1 MPNVLVNDDS
11 LKAIGNAIRE
21 KNGETTTYKPAEMAA
36 AITAISGGSGGYIP
50 TDDDLTFSENIANLF
65 VNNRWNWLLNNYGD
79 KITTQNLGTLSGTFQ
94 GSSKLEEIK
103 FSLNLKPSQSCSLL
117 SAFSGCN
124 NLKKLPIITGVIG
137 DTQNMCA
144 YCYNLQ
150 EIPNEWNAINFTQLH
165 TQTSYLYSRIGDT
178 FKSCYSLRKIPSDFL
193 KQLYNN
199 VNNNKY
205 GYTGW
210 MFSQCYCL
218 DEIIGLRMGA
228 NINTNNMF
236 VNNFLSTSRLK
247 KLLFDTENGSPRIEQ
262 WKNQVIDLTTSGYLD
277 NSSNASKKYILQYN
291 SGITADKEITDD
303 TSYSL
308 LKNDNDC
315 FTCNVAYSR
324 YNKISAVETIN
335 SLPDTS
341 AYLATAGG
349 TNTIKFKGAA
359 GSATDGGAINTMT
372 EEEIAVATAK
382 GWTVS
387 FV

>member
-21 KNGETTTYKPAEMAA
+21 KNGETTKYKPAEMAA
-36 AITAISGGSGGYIP
+36 AITAISGGSSGYIP
-50 TDDDLTFSENIANLF
+50 TDADLTFYGNINNLF

-79 KITTQNLGTLSGTFQ
+79 KITTQYLDGLSGTFS

-103 FSLNLKPSQSCSLL
+103 FSLNLRTTQACSLL
-117 SAFSGCN
+117 QAFLGCN
-124 NLKKLPIITGVIG
+124 NLKKLPIITGTIG
-137 DTQNMCA
+137 DTNAMCSS
-144 YCYNLQ
+144 CYNLQ
-150 EIPNEWNAINFTQLH
+150 EIPNEWNAIDFTKLH
-165 TQTSYLYSRIGDT
+165 TQTAYLYSRIGAT
-178 FKSCYSLRKIPSDFL
+178 FRDCYSLRKIPSDFL
-193 KQLYNN
+193 KQLYNK
-199 VNNNKY
+199 VNNHKY
-205 GYTGW
+205 AYTGE
-210 MFSQCYCL
+210 MFSACYCL
-218 DEIIGLRMGA
+218 DEIIGLRMCA

-236 VNNFLSTSRLK
+236 VHNFLSTSRLK
-247 KLLFDTENGSPRIEQ
+247 KLLFDTENGAPRIER
-262 WKNQVIDLTTSGYLD
+262 WKNQVIDLTTSGYLT
-277 NSSNASKKYILQYN
+277 NSSNEFKKYILQYN

-324 YNKISAVETIN
+324 YNKLSAIETIN

>member
-1 MPNVLVNDDS
+1 MAIIKYKDGNEWKETPNAV
-11 LKAIGNAIRE
+11 A
-21 KNGETTTYKPAEMAA
+21 Y
-36 AITAISGGSGGYIP
+36 SGGYIP
-50 TDDDLTFSENIANLF
+50 TDEDLTFSENIANLF

-79 KITTQNLGTLSGTFQ
+79 KITTQHLGTLSGTFQ

-150 EIPNEWNAINFTQLH
+150 EIPNEWNAIDFTQLH

-205 GYTGW
+205 SYTGW

-291 SGITADKEITDD
+291 SGITADKEIIDD

-324 YNKISAVETIN
+324 YNKISAIETIN

>member
-1 MPNVLVNDDS
+1 MAIIKYKDGNEWKETPNAV
-11 LKAIGNAIRE
+11 A
-21 KNGETTTYKPAEMAA
+21 Y
-36 AITAISGGSGGYIP
+36 SGGYIP
-50 TDDDLTFSENIANLF
+50 TDEDLTFSENIANLF

-79 KITTQNLGTLSGTFQ
+79 KITTQHLGTLSGTFQ

-103 FSLNLKPSQSCSLL
+103 FSLNLKSSQSCSLL

-218 DEIIGLRMGA
+218 DEIIGLRMGT

-247 KLLFDTENGSPRIEQ
+247 KLLFDTENGAPRIER
-262 WKNQVIDLTTSGYLD
+262 WKNQVIDLTTSGYLTD
-277 NSSNASKKYILQYN
+277 SSNASKNYILQYN

-324 YNKISAVETIN
+324 YNKISAIETIN

-349 TNTIKFKGAA
+349 TNTIKFKGAS

>member
-1 MPNVLVNDDS
+1 MAIIKYKDGNEWKETPNAV
-11 LKAIGNAIRE
+11 A
-21 KNGETTTYKPAEMAA
+21 Y
-36 AITAISGGSGGYIP
+36 SGGYIP
-50 TDDDLTFSENIANLF
+50 TDADLTFSENINNLF
-65 VNNRWNWLLNNYGD
+65 TNNRWNWLLNNYGD
-79 KITTQNLGTLSGTFQ
+79 KITTQYLGGLSGAFQ
-94 GSSKLEEIK
+94 ASSKLEEIK
-103 FSLNLKPSQSCSLL
+103 FSLNLKQTQACSLL
-117 SAFSGCN
+117 AAFSGCN
-124 NLKKLPIITGVIG
+124 NLKKLPIINGPIG
-137 DTQNMCA
+137 DTQAVCSS
-144 YCYNLQ
+144 CHNLQ
-150 EIPNEWNAINFTQLH
+150 EIPNEWNALDFTKLH
-165 TQTSYLYSRIGDT
+165 TQTSYLFARVGAT
-178 FKSCYSLRKIPSDFL
+178 FRACYSLRKIPSDFL

-199 VNNNKY
+199 VNNNRY
-205 GYTGW
+205 AYTGE
-210 MFSQCYCL
+210 MFSECYCL
-218 DEIIGLRMGA
+218 DEIIGLRMCA

-236 VNNFLSTSRLK
+236 VNNFFSTSRLK

-277 NSSNASKKYILQYN
+277 NSSNQSKKYILQYN
-291 SGITADKEITDD
+291 SGITADKEITDG

-324 YNKISAVETIN
+324 YNKISAIETIN

-341 AYLATAGG
+341 AYLAMNGG
-349 TNTIKFKGAA
+349 TNTIKFKGQS

>member
-1 MPNVLVNDDS
+1 MAIIKYKDGNEWKETPNAV
-11 LKAIGNAIRE
+11 A
-21 KNGETTTYKPAEMAA
+21 Y
-36 AITAISGGSGGYIP
+36 SGGYIP
-50 TDDDLTFSENIANLF
+50 TDDDLTFSESINNLF

-79 KITTQNLGTLSGTFQ
+79 KITTQSLGTLSGTFQ
-94 GSSKLEEIK
+94 GSTELEEIK
-103 FSLNLKPSQSCSLL
+103 FSLNLKTTQACSLL
-117 SAFSGCN
+117 LAFSGCN
-124 NLKKLPIITGVIG
+124 NLKKLPIITGAIG
-137 DTQNMCA
+137 DTQGMCST
-144 YCYNLQ
+144 CYNLQ
-150 EIPNEWNAINFTQLH
+150 EITNELNAIDFTKLY
-165 TQTSYLYSRIGDT
+165 TQTAYLFSRVGAT
-178 FKSCYSLRKIPSDFL
+178 FRDCYSLRKIPSDFL
-193 KQLYNN
+193 KQLYNK
-199 VNNNKY
+199 VNNSRQA
-205 GYTGW
+205 YTGE
-210 MFSQCYCL
+210 MFSKCYCL
-218 DEIIGLRMGA
+218 DEIIGLRMCA

-236 VNNFLSTSRLK
+236 TNNFLSTSRLK
-247 KLLFDTENGSPRIEQ
+247 KLLFDTENGSPRIER
-262 WKNQVIDLTTSGYLD
+262 WKNQVIDLTTSGYLTD
-277 NSSNASKKYILQYN
+277 SSNASKKYILQYN

-341 AYLATAGG
+341 AYLAEKGG
-349 TNTIKFKGAA
+349 TNTIKFKGEA

>member
-1 MPNVLVNDDS
+1 MAIIKYKDGNEWKETPNTV
-11 LKAIGNAIRE
+11 A
-21 KNGETTTYKPAEMAA
+21 Y
-36 AITAISGGSGGYIP
+36 SGGYIP
-50 TDDDLTFSENIANLF
+50 TDEDLTFSENINNLF
-65 VNNRWNWLLNNYGD
+65 VNNRLNWLLNNYGD
-79 KITTQNLGTLSGTFQ
+79 KITTQNLNGLSGTFQ
-94 GSSKLEEIK
+94 SSSELEEIK
-103 FSLNLKPSQSCSLL
+103 FSLNLKPTQACSLVQTFL
-117 SAFSGCN
+117 ECN
-124 NLKKLPIITGVIG
+124 NLKKLPIITGAIG
-137 DTQNMCA
+137 DTQAVCSSCN
-144 YCYNLQ
+144 NLQ
-150 EIPNEWNAINFTQLH
+150 EIPNEWNAIDFTILH
-165 TQTSYLYSRIGDT
+165 TQTTYLYSRVGAT
-178 FKSCYSLRKIPSDFL
+178 FKNCYSLRKIPSDFL

-205 GYTGW
+205 AYTGE
-210 MFSQCYCL
+210 MFSECYCL
-218 DEIIGLRMGA
+218 DEIIGLRMCA

-236 VNNFLSTSRLK
+236 NNNFLSTSRLK
-247 KLLFDTENGSPRIEQ
+247 KLLFDTENGSPRIER
-262 WKNQVIDLTTSGYLD
+262 WKNQVIDLTKSGYLT
-277 NSSNASKKYILQYN
+277 NSSNESKKYILQYN

-303 TSYSL
+303 ASYSL

-349 TNTIKFKGAA
+349 TNAIKFKGES